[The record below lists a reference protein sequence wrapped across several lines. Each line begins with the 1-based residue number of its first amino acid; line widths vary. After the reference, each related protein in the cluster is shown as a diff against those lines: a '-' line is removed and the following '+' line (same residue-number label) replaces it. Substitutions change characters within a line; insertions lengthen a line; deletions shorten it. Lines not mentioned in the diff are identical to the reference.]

1 MKSFLLKP
9 LILSLSFAFAV
20 QSAVASGDLH
30 EALSK
35 RIDDHTVYEEFAQ
48 SLEGRQKLRSYR
60 KDGKSL
66 YAYFTEKAAK
76 DISSSY
82 KKILTNLLPAYFEGP
97 VPSAH
102 ELDIQDHL
110 GGLVDAPESFLTAY
124 RNSQGHNVAVLAAK
138 GGSSNLLKVM
148 RDKGANVAAMLDNFV
163 STSIEHIADALFEI
177 APGLLVKSHFSD
189 QITRLM
195 VLALDDPAQY
205 LGRTGYT
212 GHKEP
217 GLKEKLE
224 HRGIKFDQK
233 DIAGNTADSL
243 AELVIGQD
251 RKHAQQRSILK
262 VASGVLGEHYLDSHF
277 WKRVTE
283 NPYGQLLGSRNPQA
297 FVDIALNAVLSQKQT
312 PVRASFLQQNL
323 SHGAEASELWSSFL
337 KTHDAL
343 ESQKSERLPDV
354 LRVLKVVRDF
364 EDRNVLD
371 GVKEEEI
378 RTLQSNIFAN
388 GGTFGVNFRK
398 ANRDEVELMISI
410 LTSLGR
416 QKVKSG
422 DSAHEI
428 ANSFFKSSSHPLNRE
443 QEAKLESHQINCA
456 VMALHSAIGGDFNE
470 IDNVLQS
477 RSYSAVTYGSSRQRY
492 DELMAMAG

>member
-9 LILSLSFAFAV
+9 IILSLSFAFAV
-20 QSAVASGDLH
+20 QSAVASGNLH

-35 RIDDHTVYEEFAQ
+35 RIDDHTVYEEFAKTP
-48 SLEGRQKLRSYR
+48 EGRSDLRAYR

-124 RNSQGHNVAVLAAK
+124 INSQGHNVAVLAAK

-148 RDKGANVAAMLDNFV
+148 RDKGANVAAMLENFV
-163 STSIEHIADALFEI
+163 STSVEHIADALFEI

-217 GLKEKLE
+217 GLKAKLE

-243 AELVIGQD
+243 AELVIDQD
-251 RKHAQQRSILK
+251 RKHAQRSILK
-262 VASGVLGEHYLDSHF
+262 IASGVLGEHSLDSHF

-283 NPYGQLLGSRNPQA
+283 NPYGQLLGARNPQA

-323 SHGAEASELWSSFL
+323 SHEAEANEFWSSFL

-343 ESQKSERLPDV
+343 EPQKSERLPDV
-354 LRVLKVVRDF
+354 LRVLKVARDF
-364 EDRNVLD
+364 EDRS
-371 GVKEEEI
+371 GFKGEEI

-428 ANSFFKSSSHPLNRE
+428 ANSFFKSSSHHLNRE
-443 QEAKLESHQINCA
+443 QEVKLESHQINCA
-456 VMALHSAIGGDFNE
+456 VMALHSAFDGDFDR
-470 IDNVLQS
+470 IDGLLKS
-477 RSYSAVTYGSSRQRY
+477 KARIVTYGSSQQRY
-492 DELMAMAG
+492 DELMKVVS